1 VSDYLSDSEIAEIGY
16 ERTPTGWAPLD
27 VAEEHRQTGL
37 TRGQWRR
44 FSFVTARGW
53 VALPESGSKAF
64 ALATCLG
71 KMMTKQGTFDRLRS
85 VGDALCVVVRPNIRD
100 RIIDLLEAADP
111 DRRMWRKHVSG
122 WIEAGMAHRCKS
134 QPRGSV
140 TLFFEAAPP
149 LEGITAGGLG
159 GLPRPRPVVHSRVK
173 VGGSCFNRRG
183 GGMDCSGSRPQPGF
197 CR

>member
-1 VSDYLSDSEIAEIGY
+1 MSDYLADSEIAELGY
-16 ERTPTGWAPLD
+16 VRTPKGWAPLD

-85 VGDALCVVVRPNIRD
+85 FGDALCVVVRPNIRD

-140 TLFFEAAPP
+140 TLFFEPQDGCPVCARPDLSEPDERGSQYRSADPSVP
-149 LEGITAGGLG
+149 LIVPTEGDALRDGKGDVT
-159 GLPRPRPVVHSRVK
+159 
-173 VGGSCFNRRG
+173 
-183 GGMDCSGSRPQPGF
+183 DE
-197 CR
+197 